1 MQTYEKLHKAMSEK
15 NDEFYTRYEDI
26 EKEICFY
33 KKYLKNKTVYCNSDS
48 TKSNFFKYF
57 YKNFKK
63 LSLKRLIITWYNP
76 ASLSLFKKTNK
87 SNGGYID
94 INKENYPNY
103 SVKSLKGNGDFRSY
117 ECISLF

>member
-33 KKYLKNKTVYCNSDS
+33 KEYLKGKTVYCNCDS

-63 LSLKRLIITWYNP
+63 LSLKRLIVSWYNP
-76 ASLSLFKKTNK
+76 APLSLFKKTNK

-94 INKENYPNY
+94 INRENYLNY
-103 SVKSLKGNGDFRSY
+103 SVKSLKGNGDFRSA